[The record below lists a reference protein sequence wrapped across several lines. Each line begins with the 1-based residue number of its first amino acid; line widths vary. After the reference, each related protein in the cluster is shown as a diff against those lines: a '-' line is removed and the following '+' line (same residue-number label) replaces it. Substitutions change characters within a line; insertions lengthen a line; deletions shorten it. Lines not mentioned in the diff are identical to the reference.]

1 MKKYKVTFTMRYN
14 GVWKE
19 DYYDNGG
26 AGYKYNDALDIKRDI
41 EAHGIDGLPYANLQI
56 TEIIEEE

>member
-1 MKKYKVTFTMRYN
+1 MKNKKYKVTFIMRYN

-19 DYYDNGG
+19 DFYSNNGKG
-26 AGYKYNDALDIKRDI
+26 FTYNEALDIKKDI

-56 TEIIEEE
+56 VEM